1 MLSMLLGGLAVLS
14 VGIMIWQAVVAFRF
28 PLHRSSSGRGRVA
41 PVTLLKPLKGCDEF
55 TETCLRSWFKQEY
68 PEPVQ
73 IIFGVA
79 SAQDPVCGIV
89 HRLMEE
95 HPKVDAVL
103 KVFSPLQGTNLKVAK
118 LVEMERMASHRLLVV
133 SDADVCAP
141 TDLLSNVVSQLLVA
155 DAGLVHCF
163 YRLEPPGTLAMR
175 CEAVAVNA
183 DFWSQALQSS
193 SFRPV
198 DFALGAVMA
207 FRKKDLSSIG
217 GFEALKNCLADD
229 YQIGHRIAGQG
240 RHILF
245 SSVVVECWSGTMG
258 WGAVWRHQVRW
269 ARTIRVSQPV
279 PYFMSILSN
288 ATLWGFACMGQG
300 SGWAVLLGG
309 FVLGVR
315 SVLAVSLQ
323 NRLRRGVVEW
333 AWFWVPWLKDIM
345 QIGIWSM
352 AFMGNTIEW
361 RGERMRL
368 ERDGTLHPM
377 RPDTRQ

>member
-1 MLSMLLGGLAVLS
+1 
-14 VGIMIWQAVVAFRF
+14 
-28 PLHRSSSGRGRVA
+28 
-41 PVTLLKPLKGCDEF
+41 
-55 TETCLRSWFKQEY
+55 
-68 PEPVQ
+68 
-73 IIFGVA
+73 
-79 SAQDPVCGIV
+79 
-89 HRLMEE
+89 MEE
-95 HPKVDAVL
+95 HPNLDAVL

-118 LVEMERMASHRLLVV
+118 LVEMERMARHSLLVV

-141 TDLLSNVVSQLLVA
+141 TDLLLNVASQLLVA

-207 FRKKDLSSIG
+207 FQKKDLSSIG

-229 YQIGHRIAGQG
+229 YQIGHRIAGKG
-240 RHILF
+240 RRILF
-245 SSVVVECWSGTMG
+245 SSIVVECWSETMG
-258 WGAVWRHQVRW
+258 WGAVWSHQVRW
-269 ARTIRVSQPV
+269 ARTIRVSQPM

-288 ATLWGFACMGQG
+288 ATLWGLACMGQC
-300 SGWAVLLGG
+300 SEWAVLAGVC
-309 FVLGVR
+309 VLGLR
-315 SVLAVSLQ
+315 SVLAVGLQ
-323 NRLRRGVVEW
+323 GRLRGGVTGW
-333 AWFWVPWLKDIM
+333 GWFWIPWLKDIM

-352 AFMGNTIEW
+352 AFMGNSIEW

-368 ERDGTLHPM
+368 ERDGTLHPLKSGS
-377 RPDTRQ
+377 R